1 MGHVG
6 TYSLN
11 TSTELR
17 QLGPGYGGALLGYD
31 SHVPLTKGSLLLI
44 LFSPI
49 CCLHTTR

>member
-6 TYSLN
+6 PYSLN
-11 TSTELR
+11 TSTELG

-44 LFSPI
+44 LSFPH
-49 CCLHTTR
+49 LL